1 MHLHESMVEE
11 MSMSMTTMPLTM
23 QSMHQT
29 TTSPLMSG
37 GGAVAG
43 TDATETE
50 AIILRLAA
58 MANQGKT
65 EEVMRYVSALPDQ
78 DTRIA

>member
-1 MHLHESMVEE
+1 MR
-11 MSMSMTTMPLTM
+11 TM

-37 GGAVAG
+37 VSAAVAG
-43 TDATETE
+43 SDATETE

>member
-1 MHLHESMVEE
+1 MHLHEWMVVE
-11 MSMSMTTMPLTM
+11 MSTMTM
-23 QSMHQT
+23 QWMHQT

-37 GGAVAG
+37 GGSG
-43 TDATETE
+43 SDATETE

>member
-1 MHLHESMVEE
+1 
-11 MSMSMTTMPLTM
+11 MS
-23 QSMHQT
+23 
-29 TTSPLMSG
+29 SG
-37 GGAVAG
+37 GGGANAS
-43 TDATETE
+43 DATETE

-78 DTRIA
+78 DTRIASVVNFLFFFF

>member
-1 MHLHESMVEE
+1 
-11 MSMSMTTMPLTM
+11 MSSGDG
-23 QSMHQT
+23 
-29 TTSPLMSG
+29 G
-37 GGAVAG
+37 GGAAVGG
-43 TDATETE
+43 TNDATETE